1 MRANG
6 SPPGGSILTTEAPI
20 AQSRDAATGPG
31 RFTASVRTHTPLS
44 GILPD
49 FRSAFAALMRTHFG
63 TPSGALRPRRRY
75 SRVSQ
80 APYRA
85 YDLLHGGELVH
96 DLVGLRGHLQASG
109 VEVGAQD
116 QHPHLGI
123 GLAQIG
129 GEIQPVPVGES
140 QIPDR
145 HVELE

>member
-6 SPPGGSILTTEAPI
+6 SPPGGSILTTEAPM

-31 RFTASVRTHTPLS
+31 RFTASVSTDIPSS
-44 GILPD
+44 GILPE
-49 FRSAFAALMRTHFG
+49 FRSASAALMRTYFG
-63 TPSGALRPRRRY
+63 TLSGTLRSHRKY

-80 APYRA
+80 ASYRA
-85 YDLLHGGELVH
+85 NNLLHGGEFVHNLVS
-96 DLVGLRGHLQASG
+96 LSGPLQVSG

-129 GEIQPVPVGES
+129 DKIFPIPVGEP
-140 QIPDR
+140 QIQDR
-145 HVELE
+145 HVEL